1 MFNKAPAP
9 TATNPG
15 PPPRH
20 ALGLPAGSVRA
31 LLALSVLG
39 LLWLLVY
46 KYHGQGTTLPV
57 VFVYLQVLMV
67 LILAHYFSA
76 HGHTIG
82 KNVSARSPLGLPGG
96 SVRLLLLLGYGGM
109 TYYLYKNQANFELP
123 EKENFF
129 LLLALVLGGFFLGHY
144 LTMFVRVISGGT
156 LPFWFQDLQAWTA
169 LLAMIALTGL
179 LIIHMFINPNVS
191 TELQVGSL
199 PLDTILAALVGFYF
213 GSRS

>member
-15 PPPRH
+15 PPLRH

-39 LLWLLVY
+39 TLWLLVY

-82 KNVSARSPLGLPGG
+82 TKVSERSPLGLPSG

-109 TYYLYKNQANFELP
+109 TYYLYKNQATFEMP
-123 EKENFF
+123 EKQNFF

-144 LTMFVRVISGGT
+144 LTLFVKVISGGT
-156 LPFWFQDLQAWTA
+156 LPFWFQDFQAWVA
-169 LLAMIALTGL
+169 LLAMFALTGL
-179 LIIHMFINPNVS
+179 LIIHMFINPDVPAD
-191 TELQVGSL
+191 LQIGSL
-199 PLDTILAALVGFYF
+199 PLDTALAALVGFYF
-213 GSRS
+213 GSRT